1 MMVTPQLTKIRR
13 QPDKGLK
20 SFEPNRS
27 PHQTKR
33 AISRKPST
41 RWTYVTKHSLS
52 PGSSLVTTEG
62 NPIVDLRDQLNARV
76 GDLRAKLDHKK
87 DGSPKESEDLRALLT
102 RKRSK
107 LETTPLSE
115 TNDDSEMTNQDQLLP
130 DWRTEFIQYLTTGTL
145 PTDKWA
151 ARRLKRRSAHYV
163 VMEEELHRVT
173 ANKPL
178 NSKAAHEH
186 SSHLVDDILIR
197 YRTKGKT
204 EFRVTDARGIDRLTS
219 EISGSYCKSK
229 NNELAD
235 QISLGYR
242 GASRYLFLGN
252 SLQVLALFFLCY
264 LVTDKANGNDLTRN
278 ELRFEAKQTFDKS
291 L

>member
-1 MMVTPQLTKIRR
+1 MVTPQLTKIRQ
-13 QPDKGLK
+13 QPDKELK
-20 SFEPNRS
+20 LFAPNRS

-41 RWTYVTKHSLS
+41 RWTYVTKHALS
-52 PGSSLVTTEG
+52 PGSSLATTDG
-62 NPIVDLRDQLNARV
+62 DPIVDLRDQLNARV
-76 GDLRAKLDHKK
+76 SDLRAKLDHKK
-87 DGSPKESEDLRALLT
+87 AGSPKESEDLRALLT
-102 RKRSK
+102 RKQSK
-107 LETTPLSE
+107 SETTSLSE
-115 TNDDSEMTNQDQLLP
+115 TNDDSEMTDQDQLIP
-130 DWRTEFIQYLTTGTL
+130 DWRTEFIQYLTKGTL

-186 SSHLVDDILIR
+186 SPKLIGRILIR

-204 EFRVTDARGIDRLTS
+204 ESPMMKIIDQIH
-219 EISGSYCKSK
+219 EWNFGSCHKSK

-235 QISLGYR
+235 LISLDYCV
-242 GASRYLFLGN
+242 ASRYLSLGN
-252 SLQVLALFFLCY
+252 LFIIIVLISSRLIARKNSGIELTSNGLFHNRLSC
-264 LVTDKANGNDLTRN
+264 
-278 ELRFEAKQTFDKS
+278 
-291 L
+291 